1 MILEITQDTGLLGL
15 VILLVIMNMHK
26 VSRLC
31 KDIEKLK
38 WKIK

>member
-15 VILLVIMNMHK
+15 VILLVIMNMQK